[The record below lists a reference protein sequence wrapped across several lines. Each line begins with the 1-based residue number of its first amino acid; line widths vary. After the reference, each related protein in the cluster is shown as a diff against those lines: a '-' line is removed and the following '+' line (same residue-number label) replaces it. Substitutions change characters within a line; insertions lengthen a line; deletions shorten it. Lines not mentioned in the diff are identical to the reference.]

1 MPVTSAIDREVAAVP
16 PIAIRNSEVD
26 WARWPVGDYVAENY
40 GWLHPADA
48 AVIDHH
54 AACYRRLA
62 PDSLAR
68 SLELG
73 AGPNLYPL
81 MLAAAASRRIEAV
94 EPSAANVAYLRRQL
108 AQGPDAHW
116 HPFYARCRV
125 RNAALPVDLLEALS
139 RVRVLRGDAATLQP
153 GRYQLASMNFVS
165 SSWPY
170 TRRNAVT
177 GRNSV
182 RQ

>member
-1 MPVTSAIDREVAAVP
+1 MEEPMPVKSVLERGVSAAATAAV
-16 PIAIRNSEVD
+16 RNSDVD
-26 WARWPVGDYVAENY
+26 WARWPVDDYVAASY

-62 PDSLAR
+62 PGSVAC

-94 EPSAANVAYLRRQL
+94 EPSAANVRYLRRQL
-108 AQGPDAHW
+108 TQGPDAHW
-116 HPFYARCRV
+116 QPFYARCRAG
-125 RNAALPVDLLEALS
+125 NAALPVGLDEALS
-139 RVRVLRGDAATLQP
+139 RVRVLPGDA
-153 GRYQLASMNFVS
+153 
-165 SSWPY
+165 
-170 TRRNAVT
+170 
-177 GRNSV
+177 
-182 RQ
+182 